1 MTLPSATDKAVVV
14 EAMFD
19 RIAASYDR
27 MNRVMTFGM
36 DQGWRRRQLDIVGVR
51 AGETLLDVGC
61 GTGDLCELAA
71 ARGARAIGVDYSA
84 GMLAMAHR
92 RGINAEF
99 VRVDALELPLPDA
112 SADRYV
118 SAFALRNFAD
128 LAPAFAEAARVLRP
142 GGRIALLEVA
152 TPDNPI
158 LRFGHGLWFRF
169 GVPLLGRLLVE
180 REAYS
185 YLPASVV
192 YLPEWPEMRA
202 MLAEVGFEDLRRET
216 RCLGAVQILSG
227 TRAGVGSHA

>member
-84 GMLAMAHR
+84 GM
-92 RGINAEF
+92 
-99 VRVDALELPLPDA
+99 LPLPDA